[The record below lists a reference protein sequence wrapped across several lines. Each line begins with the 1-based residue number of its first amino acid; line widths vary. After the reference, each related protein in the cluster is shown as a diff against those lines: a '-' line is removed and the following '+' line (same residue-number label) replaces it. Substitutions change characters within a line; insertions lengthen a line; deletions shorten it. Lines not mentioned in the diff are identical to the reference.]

1 MAKKING
8 IEVPE
13 ICSGYFEYKMS
24 KTMADAII
32 RSTKEKK
39 NNSAL
44 FTFDKPV
51 HCDIIN
57 NKVIIQIQVIIR
69 HGVNVDEICSLIQQE
84 VADALTTMVETVPF
98 SIKIKVVGIE

>member
-39 NNSAL
+39 NTHRS
-44 FTFDKPV
+44 V
-51 HCDIIN
+51 
-57 NKVIIQIQVIIR
+57 
-69 HGVNVDEICSLIQQE
+69 CS
-84 VADALTTMVETVPF
+84 F
-98 SIKIKVVGIE
+98 SFSN

>member
-39 NNSAL
+39 NPQTIL
-44 FTFDKPV
+44 
-51 HCDIIN
+51 CDFVN
-57 NKVIIQIQVIIR
+57 TQLGLKGYCLKVIV
-69 HGVNVDEICSLIQQE
+69 EIN
-84 VADALTTMVETVPF
+84 
-98 SIKIKVVGIE
+98 